1 MFKVDA
7 MFTHSCSK
15 TTTYSGFE
23 GNTSE
28 VERLLFNAI
37 FFKATD
43 MNYETIALVTHNSES
58 FYLQLWGGLFL
69 VLQDSWC
76 LGLLDVWDEMA

>member
-1 MFKVDA
+1 
-7 MFTHSCSK
+7 
-15 TTTYSGFE
+15 
-23 GNTSE
+23 
-28 VERLLFNAI
+28 
-37 FFKATD
+37 
-43 MNYETIALVTHNSES
+43 MNYETIALVTHDSES